1 MLVMRKI
8 FYKSHLVSFAIILLF
23 LAGCHRKTI
32 PSSELGGSGTL
43 HTETGLASYY
53 ADKLNG
59 HATASGEPYSGNK
72 NTAAHKKLPF
82 GTLVKVTNL
91 ANNKSVIV
99 RINDRGPFVAGR
111 IIDLSRSAAAA
122 IGMIGAGVVKVTI
135 QYRK

>member
-1 MLVMRKI
+1 MRKS
-8 FYKSHLVSFAIILLF
+8 FYKHQLLFLAVILLF

-32 PSSELGGSGTL
+32 PSSNLGGTGTL

-59 HATASGEPYSGNK
+59 HATASGEPYSSSK

-82 GTLVKVTNL
+82 GTMVKVTNV

-99 RINDRGPFVAGR
+99 RINDRGPFVSGR
-111 IIDLSRSAAAA
+111 IIDLSKSAAIA
-122 IGMIGAGVVKVTI
+122 IGMIGDGIVKVTI